1 MATAPLGWRIRRS
14 FWTRWQTLRFGLN
27 KPLEYG
33 PPDPDR
39 TSIGTR
45 PLGEIQD
52 GIPLRSV
59 VAFDRLPVDE
69 SGLGMRAL
77 VGLGLFLNKVVPPM
91 KTGLPEIDDE
101 IGEAVEEA
109 VPRRYRKSF
118 RAPAMP
124 DVYAGSGTPDLAELA
139 VRSPYSVFLD
149 HGDGDRLQWDF
160 RMLGDFEHHDG
171 AVFAQPAGAVRG
183 GRYEWR
189 TRGYSDRERGVRFGS
204 TRRSRV
210 VGVVATGGVRSI
222 DAHGA
227 HPALQLR
234 PPRRRRPLGRRHP
247 QRPTTGPSAVHAHV
261 AAHLPQPLHELR
273 NRPHAA
279 VTRWRLRQHLQLHP
293 RRADGVLRRDVRAL
307 RRADH
312 RPRRRLGP
320 GAVSMAHAKFE
331 HPSHD
336 NLRELFGGDARP
348 CAALH
353 RGLLRTSDEALRDDA
368 AVVAWIEALDDADP
382 ERHRSTRSVAGLLA
396 SGLARSSPRV
406 TSTRA
411 TWSTTWPAPR
421 CGTTSCG
428 PIGTRRGSTP
438 TVGRIPVD
446 VYQRMINN
454 NFALQIKR
462 APDAGRLRAASHS
475 TPQAGNCSP
484 GSTPTAQRS
493 RIGTTSTPAG
503 PWRMEPE
510 ESRDQHERHDRAD
523 EGSHEGARR

>member
-139 VRSPYSVFLD
+139 VRSPYSVFLE

-171 AVFAQPAGAVRG
+171 LCSLSLRVLFAVDGTSGELAATQIESEA
-183 GRYEWR
+183 
-189 TRGYSDRERGVRFGS
+189 FGS
-204 TRRSRV
+204 VRPDDHAWSESSRLAVCAASTHMALTRHYNYVHLVGGDHWAVATRNHLPPDHPLFILLWPHIFHSLYTNYGTARTQLLPDGDFVNIYSFTHAGLMAYYDAMYERYDVRITDPDADWTRR
-210 VGVVATGGVRSI
+210 GL
-222 DAHGA
+222 DGA
-227 HPALQLR
+227 R
-234 PPRRRRPLGRRHP
+234 
-247 QRPTTGPSAVHAHV
+247 
-261 AAHLPQPLHELR
+261 
-273 NRPHAA
+273 
-279 VTRWRLRQHLQLHP
+279 
-293 RRADGVLRRDVRAL
+293 
-307 RRADH
+307 
-312 RPRRRLGP
+312 
-320 GAVSMAHAKFE
+320 FE

-336 NLRELFGGDARP
+336 NLRELSAVLNDHARRYIE
-348 CAALH
+348 AYY
-353 RGLLRTSDEALRDDA
+353 TSDEALRDDA
-368 AVVAWIEALDDADP
+368 AVVAWMDALDELIPNGIAP
-382 ERHRSTRSVAGLLA
+382 LAGGELTRE
-396 SGLARSSPRV
+396 GLARLAAGHIYEGSV
-406 TSTRA
+406 VHDLA
-411 TWSTTWPAPR
+411 
-421 CGTTSCG
+421 GTTLWDYQLWADRNPPRMYADG
-428 PIGTRRGSTP
+428 R
-438 TVGRIPVD
+438 RIPVD
-446 VYQRMINN
+446 VYQRMIDNN
-454 NFALQIKR
+454 YALQIKR
-462 APDAGRLRAASHS
+462 APLLADYGSVALDATGRQLFARFHAD
-475 TPQAGNCSP
+475 C
-484 GSTPTAQRS
+484 TALQEQYDR
-493 RIGTTSTPAG
+493 TPAG

-510 ESRDQHERHDRAD
+510 NLEIGMNA
-523 EGSHEGARR
+523 